1 MNKITEATLKK
12 SDRGEWIRLFTLTYL
27 RWMAVVGQTFAVVI
41 GYFILKLDFSI
52 FFCLALILLS
62 SLLNLLSSFYFPKT
76 KRLSEFQN
84 MLLLL
89 YDLLQLGLMLYFTGG
104 LTNPF
109 AVFIL
114 GPVIISAT
122 VLNLRFTTIL
132 GTIAILVVVILSF
145 LFHPIIYV
153 DGEILEPPRL
163 LLIGNLLAISIAIVF
178 IALYSRRVA
187 NEAFSMSQ
195 ALQAMQMTLEREQR
209 LSSLGGIVAAAAHEM
224 GTPLATIKLIS
235 TELKHGFNNKN
246 ELHQD
251 LSLISSQVDRCR
263 DILRNIGRKGKD
275 DIFLRNMPIMVII
288 QEACSP
294 IFNSNKKEINF
305 SLNNKFGRD
314 IGDFKEFNQPI
325 LARKPEL
332 IYGIRNIIQ
341 NAIEFSKSTVW
352 IDVTYNVK
360 NINIFISDDGGGYPS
375 NLLKKIGEPF
385 LNESNFKKN
394 FENSRPYYEGMG
406 LGLFI
411 SKTLLENLSAN
422 VTFNNEKNRKNEKG
436 AIVRIIFDREKIEI
450 NSNGKNIKDMIG
462 KNENN

>member
-1 MNKITEATLKK
+1 MTKISEGALKK
-12 SDRGEWIRLFTLTYL
+12 SDRGEWVRLFTLTYL
-27 RWMAVVGQTFAVVI
+27 RWMAVIGQTFAVI
-41 GYFILKLDFSI
+41 ISYFFLKLDFSI
-52 FFCLALILLS
+52 FACLSLILLS
-62 SLLNLLSSFYFPKT
+62 SLLNILSGLYFPKT

-89 YDLLQLGLMLYFTGG
+89 YDLLQLSLMLFFTGG

-122 VLNLRFTTIL
+122 VLNLRFTIAL
-132 GTIAILVVVILSF
+132 GTVAILVVIILS
-145 LFHPIIYV
+145 LFFRPIMYV
-153 DGEILEPPRL
+153 EGEILEPPIL
-163 LLIGNLLAISIAIVF
+163 LLTGNLLAISIAIVF

-187 NEAFSMSQ
+187 NETFSMSQ
-195 ALQAMQMTLEREQR
+195 ALQAIQMAMEREQR

-235 TELKHGFNNKN
+235 TELKHGFDSKN
-246 ELHQD
+246 ELDQD
-251 LSLISSQVDRCR
+251 LTLISSQVDRCR

-275 DIFLRNMPIMVII
+275 DIFLRDMPLMVII

-294 IFNSNKKEINF
+294 IINSKKKKIIF
-305 SLNNKFGRD
+305 SLNNTFGKE
-314 IGDFKEFNQPI
+314 IGDFKKFNQPV

-332 IYGIRNIIQ
+332 IYGLRNIIQ
-341 NAIEFSKSTVW
+341 NAIDFSQSTVW
-352 IDVTYNVK
+352 IDVTYDLK
-360 NINIFISDDGGGYPS
+360 TIDISISDDGKGYPP
-375 NLLKKIGEPF
+375 NLLGKIGEPF

-411 SKTLLENLSAN
+411 SKTLLENLEAN
-422 VTFNNEKNRKNEKG
+422 VLFNNAINRKNEKG
-436 AIVRIIFDREKIEI
+436 AIVKIIFDRKKIEI
-450 NSNGKNIKDMIG
+450 NLKKTI
-462 KNENN
+462 

>member
-12 SDRGEWIRLFTLTYL
+12 SDRGEWVRLFTLTYL
-27 RWMAVVGQTFAVVI
+27 RWMAVIGQTFAVVI

-187 NEAFSMSQ
+187 NETFSMSQ

-209 LSSLGGIVAAAAHEM
+209 LSSLGGIVAAAAHEL

-235 TELKHGFNNKN
+235 TELKHGFNNKK
-246 ELHQD
+246 ELHED

-314 IGDFKEFNQPI
+314 ISDFKEFNQPI

-422 VTFNNEKNRKNEKG
+422 VTFNNEKNRKNEKS

-462 KNENN
+462 KNETN

>member
-1 MNKITEATLKK
+1 MEKISTKPYDW
-12 SDRGEWIRLFTLTYL
+12 SLT
-27 RWMAVVGQTFAVVI
+27 RRKCDI
-41 GYFILKLDFSI
+41 ILKLDFSI
-52 FFCLALILLS
+52 FICLSLILLS

-89 YDLLQLGLMLYFTGG
+89 YDLLQLSLMLFFTGG

-122 VLNLRFTTIL
+122 VLNLRFTIAL
-132 GTIAILVVVILSF
+132 GTVAILVVIILSF
-145 LFHPIIYV
+145 FYRPMMYME
-153 DGEILEPPRL
+153 GEILEPPIL

-178 IALYSRRVA
+178 IALYSHRVA
-187 NEAFSMSQ
+187 NETFSMSQ
-195 ALQAMQMTLEREQR
+195 ALQAIQMAMEREQR
-209 LSSLGGIVAAAAHEM
+209 LSSLGAIVAAAAHEM

-235 TELKHGFNNKN
+235 TELKHGFDSKN
-246 ELHQD
+246 ELDQD
-251 LSLISSQVDRCR
+251 LTLISSQVDRCR

-275 DIFLRNMPIMVII
+275 DIFLRDMPLMVII

-294 IFNSNKKEINF
+294 IINSKKKKIIF
-305 SLNNKFGRD
+305 SLNNTFGKE
-314 IGDFKEFNQPI
+314 IGDFKKFNQPV

-332 IYGIRNIIQ
+332 IYGLRNIIQ
-341 NAIEFSKSTVW
+341 NAIDFSQSTVW
-352 IDVTYNVK
+352 IDVTYDLK
-360 NINIFISDDGGGYPS
+360 TIDIFISDDGKGYPP
-375 NLLKKIGEPF
+375 NLLGKIGEPF

-411 SKTLLENLSAN
+411 SKTLLENLDAN
-422 VTFNNEKNRKNEKG
+422 VLFNNAINRKNEKG
-436 AIVRIIFDREKIEI
+436 AIVKIIFDRKRIETNLKKKI
-450 NSNGKNIKDMIG
+450 
-462 KNENN
+462 

>member
-1 MNKITEATLKK
+1 MNKITEVTLKK
-12 SDRGEWIRLFTLTYL
+12 SDRGEWVRLFTLTYL
-27 RWMAVVGQTFAVVI
+27 RWMAVIGQTFAVVI

-52 FFCLALILLS
+52 FICLSLILVSL
-62 SLLNLLSSFYFPKT
+62 LLNLLSSFYFPKT

-132 GTIAILVVVILSF
+132 GTIAILVVIILSF
-145 LFHPIIYV
+145 LFYPIRYF

-163 LLIGNLLAISIAIVF
+163 LLTGNLLAISIAIVF

-187 NEAFSMSQ
+187 NETFSMSQ

-235 TELKHGFNNKN
+235 TELKHGFNNMN

-275 DIFLRNMPIMVII
+275 DIFLKNMPIMVII
-288 QEACSP
+288 QEVCSP
-294 IFNSNKKEINF
+294 IFNSKKKEINF
-305 SLNNKFGRD
+305 SLNNKLGRD

-325 LARKPEL
+325 LSRKPEL
-332 IYGIRNIIQ
+332 IYGLRNIIQ

-352 IDVTYNVK
+352 IDVTYNLK
-360 NINIFISDDGGGYPS
+360 YLNIFISDDGGGYPS

-385 LNESNFKKN
+385 LNEGNFKKH
-394 FENSRPYYEGMG
+394 FQNSRPHYEGMG

-411 SKTLLENLSAN
+411 SKTLLENLGAN
-422 VTFNNEKNRKNEKG
+422 VTFSNEKNMKNEKG
-436 AIVRIIFDREKIEI
+436 AFVRIMFDREKIEV
-450 NSNGKNIKDMIG
+450 NSRSKNIKDMIK
-462 KNENN
+462 KNEAN